1 MKKVRKKG
9 FMVIGLGR
17 FGSYVARTLANM
29 KADVLAIDKNINVDE
44 SMKGDITNIL
54 SVDTTS
60 LYALKQLDLKQID
73 HAIVAI
79 GNNLQ
84 DSILTVTN
92 LKELGVPRITVRA
105 DQEGYKKIYRL
116 LGATEVIIPEEASAV
131 SLANQV
137 MSDSMLDYHELGGGY
152 ALVNVNVGIV
162 VSKPLKELRLR
173 DQFGINIV
181 GIIKEGNDDTFYI
194 PRANDKLAKGDVVVC
209 VGTKND
215 IKKFDDYLNS

>member
-17 FGSYVARTLANM
+17 FGSYVAKTLANM
-29 KADVLAIDKNINVDE
+29 KADVLAIDKNEQVIE
-44 SMKGDITNIL
+44 SMKGDIHNIL

-92 LKELGVPRITVRA
+92 LKELGVPRITVLA
-105 DQEGYKKIYRL
+105 DQEGYKKI
-116 LGATEVIIPEEASAV
+116 
-131 SLANQV
+131 
-137 MSDSMLDYHELGGGY
+137 
-152 ALVNVNVGIV
+152 
-162 VSKPLKELRLR
+162 
-173 DQFGINIV
+173 
-181 GIIKEGNDDTFYI
+181 
-194 PRANDKLAKGDVVVC
+194 
-209 VGTKND
+209 
-215 IKKFDDYLNS
+215 